1 MKRALAEDDPTIFG
15 GDPDAFA
22 ARLAYEQRD
31 IEEDLQMVESIRK
44 HMARI
49 LRTLQPDAFQR
60 RVLTQLA
67 LGALCATGGAGYLWM
82 HRSRS

>member
-1 MKRALAEDDPTIFG
+1 MVNGGIFLALGLLFLCSAVIGIWQGEIYALRPSTGIS
-15 GDPDAFA
+15 A
-22 ARLAYEQRD
+22 AD
-31 IEEDLQMVESIRK
+31 
-44 HMARI
+44 
-49 LRTLQPDAFQR
+49 QPDAFQR

>member
-1 MKRALAEDDPTIFG
+1 MVNGGIFLALGLLFLCSAVISIWQGEIYALRPSTGIS
-15 GDPDAFA
+15 A
-22 ARLAYEQRD
+22 AD
-31 IEEDLQMVESIRK
+31 
-44 HMARI
+44 
-49 LRTLQPDAFQR
+49 QPDAFQR